1 MSFLSFLS
9 VSPPPAAEPV
19 LTGSWCSGW
28 EDPEATHVNTGSSSG
43 PVTAPALPTPA
54 TVTETWADGPVRS
67 RAPAPCCQHH
77 HPDATAPQRAV
88 PAAGPTRAQG

>member
-9 VSPPPAAEPV
+9 VSPPPVAEPV

-28 EDPEATHVNTGSSSG
+28 EDPEATRVNTGSSSG
-43 PVTAPALPTPA
+43 PVTAPALPTPP

-77 HPDATAPQRAV
+77 HPDATALQRAV